1 MPKIALQYA
10 VEGFLNL
17 MNKINI
23 ENVSLNIKLLNSCFQ
38 LIELTLKLKNFA
50 TETNEKCYV

>member
-10 VEGFLNL
+10 VEGFSNL